1 MDTILW
7 DVLLWVAVTIIVLMA
22 IDWLVP
28 DDYFGEWAVA
38 TKNLIGLLAIL
49 LFWGGCAAVVG
60 LVLYGIFG

>member
-7 DVLLWVAVTIIVLMA
+7 IVVLWIAVTIIVLTA

-28 DDYFGEWAVA
+28 DHYFGEWGVA
-38 TKNLIGLLAIL
+38 TKNLLGLLVIL

-60 LVLYGIFG
+60 LVLYRIFG